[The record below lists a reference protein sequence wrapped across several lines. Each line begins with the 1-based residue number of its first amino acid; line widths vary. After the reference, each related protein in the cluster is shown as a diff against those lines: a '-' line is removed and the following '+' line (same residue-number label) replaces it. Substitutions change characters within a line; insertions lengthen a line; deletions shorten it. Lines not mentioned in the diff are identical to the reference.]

1 MYPNSTGT
9 RHVENCGENNSQT
22 TNGRSMRL
30 AAVII
35 TINVIVIIIIIII
48 IIEVYSGA
56 DSRAR
61 RPVTETGQI
70 HVKGGQSDT
79 YSTH

>member
-1 MYPNSTGT
+1 
-9 RHVENCGENNSQT
+9 
-22 TNGRSMRL
+22 MRL